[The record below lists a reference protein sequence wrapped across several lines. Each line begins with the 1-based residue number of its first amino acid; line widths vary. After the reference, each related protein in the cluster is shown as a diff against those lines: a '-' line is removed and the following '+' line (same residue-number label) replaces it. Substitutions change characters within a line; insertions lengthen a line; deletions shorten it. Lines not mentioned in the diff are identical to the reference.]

1 MKKLYY
7 IKTNGYDMVAS
18 QEDGVV
24 KYITESEAPE
34 FFMGSKDAMELLKS
48 VEDDTSWND
57 DITQADLETIIN
69 SNETDVCAELNVEL

>member
-1 MKKLYY
+1 MPCL
-7 IKTNGYDMVAS
+7 TG
-18 QEDGVV
+18 
-24 KYITESEAPE
+24 
-34 FFMGSKDAMELLKS
+34 MELLKS

>member
-7 IKTNGYDMVAS
+7 IKTNGYDMVVS
-18 QEDGVV
+18 QENGVV
-24 KYITESEAPE
+24 KYITESDAPE
-34 FFMGSKDAMELLKS
+34 FFVGSKDAMELLKS

-69 SNETDVCAELNVEL
+69 SNETDVCAELNVI